1 MNKIEEQKYIKNFA
15 KKVKKGKEKLV
26 EEKYTIYKSNKL
38 AAFSNKIL
46 EPLTMFLLNKFPDL
60 FKPLLKSLKLVR
72 FNMLSKSYISLM
84 LLLTMLS
91 FLVFSV
97 FFSLVF
103 LNPINGIALGF
114 VFMIFTFIGIYFYPQ
129 SDISTRKKRIK
140 NELPFAIIHMAA
152 VAGSGTPPINIF
164 SLLVKSESEYPELS
178 KEFKKILNYINIFGY
193 NLSTALKAV
202 AETTPSTEF
211 KELLN
216 GIISSIETGGNLR
229 AYLDGMSKDALSTYQ
244 LERKK
249 YVESIATYSDIY
261 TALLVAAPLLFIT
274 TLTIINVIGGAISG
288 ISVTTIATVGTFVVI
303 PAMNLAFII
312 FLNLTQQE
320 V

>member
-1 MNKIEEQKYIKNFA
+1 MNKLEEHKYIKHYVKTIKNKKGKTEEQKYT
-15 KKVKKGKEKLV
+15 V
-26 EEKYTIYKSNKL
+26 YKSNGL
-38 AAFSNKIL
+38 AAFSNKLL
-46 EPLTMFLLNKFPDL
+46 EPLTISLMNKFPDL

-72 FNMLSKSYISLM
+72 FNMLSKSYISMM
-84 LLLTMLS
+84 LFLTIVS
-91 FLVFSV
+91 FSTFSIL
-97 FFSLVF
+97 FSLI
-103 LNPINGIALGF
+103 LLSPIKGIALGL
-114 VFMIFTFIGIYFYPQ
+114 VLMVFTFIIIYFYPQ

-152 VAGSGTPPINIF
+152 VAGSGTAPINIF
-164 SLLVKSESEYPELS
+164 LLLVKSESEYPELS
-178 KEFKKILNYINIFGY
+178 KEFKKILNYINVFGY

-202 AETTPSTEF
+202 ADTTPSSEF
-211 KELLN
+211 RELLN

-229 AYLDGMSKDALSTYQ
+229 GYLDGMAKDTLSTYQ

-261 TALLVAAPLLFIT
+261 TALLVAAPLLFVT
-274 TLTIINVIGGAISG
+274 TLTIINVIGGAIGG
-288 ISVTTIATVGTFVVI
+288 ISVTTIATVGTFVAI
-303 PAMNLAFII
+303 PAMNIAFII